1 MARKEEAATKRIVRV
16 SAVQLPAFP
25 AGKTFRERQR
35 HNVQAIMRMLRI
47 AGERRSDIVLFGEY
61 ANLSHRTW
69 SDNRKE
75 YVPDPVPGPLTH
87 AIGRMA
93 RRYRMNVAFPLFGTW
108 RGELS
113 SHVVLI
119 DRSGAIAGC
128 YQKSHPTEPE
138 QRAGI
143 RPGRDI
149 PVFALDCARVGIM
162 TCMDIEYP
170 EVAQVLML
178 RGAEILLFPH
188 VQGSWGEVDWEI
200 RYRAR
205 AVDTGL
211 YCVAACYG
219 YANGE
224 WMPGKMIGRTSVIG
238 RDGLVLADIGRAIGV
253 LTTDLDL
260 AAGRVTQFFFDRA
273 LPRTLAVTASR
284 RAELYGDLTEP
295 AYAARASR
303 AIRES
308 AVPPGRKRGGTRK
321 TSGRGTA

>member
-1 MARKEEAATKRIVRV
+1 MATRKQHTTKRIVRV

-25 AGKTFRERQR
+25 EGKTFRGRQR
-35 HNVQAIMRMLRI
+35 KNTEAILSMLRT
-47 AGERRSDIVLFGEY
+47 AGERHSDLALFGEY

-75 YVPDPVPGPLTH
+75 YVPEPVPGPLTR
-87 AIGRMA
+87 AVGNLA
-93 RRYRMNVAFPLFGTW
+93 RRYHMNVAFPLFGTW

-113 SHVVLI
+113 SHVVI
-119 DRSGAIAGC
+119 FNRKGHIAGC

-143 RPGRDI
+143 RPGREI
-149 PVFALDCARVGIM
+149 PVFALDCARIGIM

-211 YCVAACYG
+211 YCVSACYG
-219 YANGE
+219 YENGQ

-238 RDGLVLADIGRAIGV
+238 RDGLVIADLGRSIGV

-260 AAGRVTQFFFDRA
+260 ASGRVTQFYFDRA

-284 RAELYGDLTEP
+284 RAELYGDLTDTSF
-295 AYAARASR
+295 ASRASR
-303 AIRES
+303 AIRELP
-308 AVPPGRKRGGTRK
+308 APPDRARGGNRE
-321 TSGRGTA
+321 TSGKGKA

>member
-1 MARKEEAATKRIVRV
+1 MAAREKGTMQRTVRV

-25 AGKTFRERQR
+25 AGKTFRERQKR
-35 HNVQAIMRMLRI
+35 NMQAIMRMLRI

-75 YVPDPVPGPLTH
+75 YVPDPVPGPLTR
-87 AIGRMA
+87 AVGTMA
-93 RRYRMNVAFPLFGTW
+93 RRYRMNVALPLFGTW

-119 DRSGAIAGC
+119 DRKGGIAGC

-211 YCVAACYG
+211 YCVSACYG
-219 YANGE
+219 YENGQ

-238 RDGLVLADIGRAIGV
+238 RDGLVVADIGRAIGV
-253 LTTDLDL
+253 LTADLDL
-260 AAGRVTQFFFDRA
+260 SAGRVTQFYFDRA

-284 RAELYGDLTEP
+284 RAELYGDLTDT
-295 AYAARASR
+295 AFAARASR
-303 AIRES
+303 TIRES
-308 AVPPGRKRGGTRK
+308 GGPPGKDRGVRRK
-321 TSGRGTA
+321 TSGKGKA